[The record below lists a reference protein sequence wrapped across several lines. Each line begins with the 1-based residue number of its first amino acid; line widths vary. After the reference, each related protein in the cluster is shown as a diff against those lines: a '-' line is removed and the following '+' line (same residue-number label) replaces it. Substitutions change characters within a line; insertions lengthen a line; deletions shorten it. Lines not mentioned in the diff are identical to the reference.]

1 LIMPKLVVSVDEV
14 AIQEVRVTK
23 ERTTIG
29 RRPHNDIVLDHRA
42 VSGEHAVLLWSDA
55 LALIEDR
62 KSTNGTHVNGKA
74 VQQQALRHGD
84 VIHIGKYQL
93 RWLEDGA
100 GHGESAG
107 VAGAA
112 GVAEGAASIR
122 ILSGSATGR
131 LVALTKA
138 VTTVGKPGLA
148 VVAITRRS
156 EGYWVHIADGSGS
169 ASLNTQPLAT
179 DAVPLQHGDV
189 IELAGA
195 RIQFLHA

>member
-1 LIMPKLVVSVDEV
+1 MPKLVVSVDEV

-100 GHGESAG
+100 GHGEL
-107 VAGAA
+107 AGAA

-156 EGYWVHIADGSGS
+156 AGYWVHIADGSGS